1 MFASRLVR
9 QVVGFIFCG
18 AAGLSLT
25 SMVLPS
31 VASAAG
37 LTDPFWARLS
47 LSGYAAHTV
56 LLWALGGW
64 ALARAGSMKAGG
76 LIMGLLGLVSG
87 ASLAYLAIS
96 IDFKA
101 LAVMGLGAGCYGLT
115 TGLLVGKLLET
126 SAGQHEHPP
135 DDPSTAV

>member
-9 QVVGFIFCG
+9 QVVGCLLCG

-31 VASAAG
+31 VSSAAG
-37 LTDPFWARLS
+37 LTDLFWARFS

-64 ALARAGSMKAGG
+64 ALARVGSMQAGG
-76 LIMGLLGLVSG
+76 LIMGLLGLVCG
-87 ASLAYLAIS
+87 AGLGYLAIS

-101 LAVMGLGAGCYGLT
+101 LAVLGLSAGCYGLT

-126 SAGQHEHPP
+126 PGGQDEHST
-135 DDPSTAV
+135 DHSSTAV